1 LSERAAYR
9 EAGDVT
15 NLKDIAAGILE
26 LQVYHGILPG
36 GAPMELAITLLDVT
50 NDALPLSKT
59 MRDHGAQAYG
69 MLFFKSASPRC
80 PKEGLIWEKCE
91 DRLEVTAADDDRHLL
106 DKAFHAL
113 CLQTVAAFLAETA
126 NKDPKYAWLT
136 PPSLH

>member
-1 LSERAAYR
+1 M
-9 EAGDVT
+9 T

-69 MLFFKSASPRC
+69 MLFFKSASPSMI
-80 PKEGLIWEKCE
+80 PSAK
-91 DRLEVTAADDDRHLL
+91 
-106 DKAFHAL
+106 
-113 CLQTVAAFLAETA
+113 
-126 NKDPKYAWLT
+126 
-136 PPSLH
+136 PPIQNSVIVHGP